1 MRYKIA
7 VIILLVAVIAAFV
20 LYKTSPKTK
29 KTIPKRPVPLVQ
41 TVEVHPGR
49 EKVYVEAFGTV
60 IPAQR
65 ITLQS
70 EVEGRIIG
78 QNPELMPGG
87 LINKDDVVIQ
97 IDPADYELLIKEH
110 RAEMEEAMFE
120 LELEQGRQV
129 IASQEWKLLERD
141 IKTSESG
148 RSLALREPHLR
159 LVKAKVEKAGSR
171 LAAAELAK
179 ERTTIRAPY
188 NTLVLEEFIDK
199 GQLVSRQTPLAT
211 LVGTD
216 QFWVQ
221 VSMPVSVLQRI
232 SFPKAAGQQS
242 SEVHVIFEPVSGK
255 EFVRSGHVLRLMGD
269 LDPEGRMAR
278 ILIVI
283 DDPLNLHAN
292 SQLQQG
298 NKGQNKAG
306 VQGEERILLG
316 SYVKVKID
324 AGFFDNVYSIPRQ
337 ALREGDV
344 VWIKDDEDKLQI
356 RHVRVVWR
364 LRDEVLVNADLK
376 DSDKLI
382 LSRLQSP
389 LPGIEVRSVK
399 KSKGQEKNKP
409 LNP

>member
-7 VIILLVAVIAAFV
+7 IVILIVAVIAAFV
-20 LYKTSPKTK
+20 LYKTSPETK

-41 TVEVHPGR
+41 TAEVRPGR

-60 IPAQR
+60 VPAQR
-65 ITLQS
+65 IMLQS

-78 QNPELMPGG
+78 QNPELIPGG

-97 IDPADYELLIKEH
+97 IDPVDYELRIKEYM
-110 RAEMEEAMFE
+110 AEMEEAMFE

-129 IASQEWKLLERD
+129 IASREWELLERD

-148 RSLALREPHLR
+148 KSLALREPHLR
-159 LVKAKVEKAGSR
+159 LVKAKVEKARSR

-179 ERTTIRAPY
+179 ERTTIRSPY
-188 NTLVLEEFIDK
+188 NALVLEEFIDK

-211 LVGTD
+211 LVGTG

-221 VSMPVSVLQRI
+221 VSMPVSVLPRI
-232 SFPKAAGQQS
+232 TFPGAAGQQG

-255 EFVRSGHVLRLMGD
+255 KFVRSGYVLRLMGD
-269 LDPEGRMAR
+269 LDPEARMAR

-283 DDPLNLHAN
+283 DDPLNLHAD
-292 SQLQQG
+292 SQSQQD
-298 NKGQNKAG
+298 NKSQNKAG
-306 VQGEERILLG
+306 VHGEGRILLG

-324 AGFFDNVYSIPRQ
+324 AGFFDNVYSIPRR

-364 LRDEVLVNADLK
+364 LKDKVLVNADLK

-389 LPGIEVRSVK
+389 LPGIEVRSVE
-399 KSKGQEKNKP
+399 KSKDKRRT
-409 LNP
+409 NP